1 MPSPPIFR
9 WISCARAQII
19 GRAVAATYLPYAQEM
34 PPVWAEIHI
43 LFYYFNINND
53 YYLHNLVLI
62 LQNEFTYSF
71 QVYISSLTQNIGL

>member
-19 GRAVAATYLPYAQEM
+19 GRAVAATYLTYAQEM

-43 LFYYFNINND
+43 LFYYFNINNN
-53 YYLHNLVLI
+53 YYLHNLVVKMLY
-62 LQNEFTYSF
+62 EFPYSF
-71 QVYISSLTQNIGL
+71 PLYISVLIQNIGL